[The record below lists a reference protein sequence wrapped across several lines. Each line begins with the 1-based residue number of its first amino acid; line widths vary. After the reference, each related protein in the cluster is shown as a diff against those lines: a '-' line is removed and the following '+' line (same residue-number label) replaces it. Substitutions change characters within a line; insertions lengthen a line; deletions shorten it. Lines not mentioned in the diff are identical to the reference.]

1 MPFGPL
7 CARSPS
13 SASLHLR
20 CYCPW
25 CSVELPMPWAGY
37 RRKLVLKHLPSSI
50 TFCSSTLINR
60 NNNNNNKRWKKKLKE
75 NLTLFLKNW
84 KAEHFL
90 TGNPFMSLL
99 TIFHSEGFVVIDPVW
114 HLLSAS
120 VFSGSLQLMK
130 KEQDGS
136 LTGTALAAVRYTFIL
151 LQQLLQ
157 QQQQA
162 AAFSSFQMQQA
173 ISFLKTSPKYTYSYK
188 TLWQLAD
195 HRQQISG

>member
-1 MPFGPL
+1 
-7 CARSPS
+7 
-13 SASLHLR
+13 
-20 CYCPW
+20 
-25 CSVELPMPWAGY
+25 
-37 RRKLVLKHLPSSI
+37 
-50 TFCSSTLINR
+50 
-60 NNNNNNKRWKKKLKE
+60 
-75 NLTLFLKNW
+75 
-84 KAEHFL
+84 
-90 TGNPFMSLL
+90 
-99 TIFHSEGFVVIDPVW
+99 
-114 HLLSAS
+114 
-120 VFSGSLQLMK
+120 MK

-151 LQQLLQ
+151 LQQLLQQQ